1 LTDLNLCPHFGV
13 CGGCATQDQPY
24 AQQLAGKEELV
35 RGILQ
40 PFCPETSLPILPSP
54 DEVFYRNKMEF
65 AFGGLKDQPPL
76 LGLRQK
82 GKFDRIVDLTECR
95 LLSPETGRLLAAV
108 RAWAVRENVPTY
120 HLRSHRGFL
129 RYLVVREGKNT
140 GQRMVCLVTAEGAL
154 PNESFVAALQDSGV
168 RVDTAVWS
176 VNAGLSDV
184 AWGEERAVLF
194 GSGHIED
201 KLGDFSFQI
210 SPRTFFQTNTRGAE
224 RLYQIIKDGLPDSCR
239 VLFDVYCGSGSIG
252 LFCADR
258 VKKLVGIEVNE
269 SAVSDA
275 RANALSFGINHAGFH
290 VLDASVF
297 AKSPEFLEAWKS
309 PGAVAV
315 MDPPR
320 PGLSAD
326 VQKLLLG
333 HPIESWVYV
342 SCNPEALARDLAVL
356 CPTYRVQSVQPVDL
370 FPHTPHVET
379 VVHLNVLSPTP
390 PPTAETKTA
399 G

>member
-1 LTDLNLCPHFGV
+1 MADNSVCPHFGV
-13 CGGCATQDQPY
+13 CGGCASQDRPY
-24 AQQLAGKEELV
+24 LDQLAEKEEMV
-35 RGILQ
+35 RRGLR
-40 PFCPETSLPILPSP
+40 PFFPRAIQFIVASP
-54 DEVFYRNKMEF
+54 DIFFYRNKMEF

-108 RAWAVRENVPTY
+108 RAWAVRENIPTY

-129 RYLVVREGKNT
+129 RYLVVREGKIT

-154 PNESFVAALQDSGV
+154 PNESFVSALQDSGV

-201 KLGDFSFQI
+201 KLGNLSFQI

-224 RLYQIIKDGLPDSCR
+224 RLYQIIKDGLPDSCPT
-239 VLFDVYCGSGSIG
+239 LFDVYCGSGSIG
-252 LFCADR
+252 FFCADR
-258 VKKLVGIEVNE
+258 VKKLVGIELNE

-275 RANALSFGINHAGFH
+275 RANALSFGIDHAQFH

-320 PGLSAD
+320 PGLSAE
-326 VQKLLLG
+326 VRKLLLD

-356 CPTYRVQSVQPVDL
+356 SPTYNVKSVQPVDL

-379 VVHLNVLSPTP
+379 VVQLKAKDCKL
-390 PPTAETKTA
+390 KT
-399 G
+399 

>member
-1 LTDLNLCPHFGV
+1 MPAEPNSLCPHFGV
-13 CGGCATQDQPY
+13 CGGCSTQDLPY
-24 AQQLAGKEELV
+24 PDQLAEKEEIV
-35 RGILQ
+35 QRGIR
-40 PFCPETSLPILPSP
+40 PFFPKAIQSIVASP
-54 DEVFYRNKMEF
+54 DIIYYRNKMEF

-95 LLSPETGRLLAAV
+95 LQSPDVGRLLAAV
-108 RAWAVRENVPTY
+108 RAWAVKENLPTY

-140 GQRMVCLVTAEGAL
+140 GQRMVCLVTAEGAF
-154 PNESFVAALQDSGV
+154 PTESFVAALQESGV

-201 KLGDFSFQI
+201 RLGRLSFRI

-224 RLYQIIKDGLPDSCR
+224 RLYQIIKDALPDSCPT
-239 VLFDVYCGSGSIG
+239 LFDVYCGSGSIG
-252 LFCADR
+252 LFCAER
-258 VKKLVGIEVNE
+258 VKKLVGIELNE
-269 SAVSDA
+269 VAVTDA
-275 RANALSFGINHAGFH
+275 RSNALSFGINHAQFH

-320 PGLSAD
+320 PGLSTD
-326 VQKLLLG
+326 VRKLLLD

-356 CPTYRVQSVQPVDL
+356 CPTYRVESVQPVDL

-379 VVHLNVLSPTP
+379 VVQLR
-390 PPTAETKTA
+390 TKECKVKT
-399 G
+399 

>member
-1 LTDLNLCPHFGV
+1 MTDLNHCPHFGV
-13 CGGCATQDQPY
+13 CGGCATQDRPY
-24 AQQLAGKEELV
+24 PDQLADKEEIV
-35 RGILQ
+35 RRGVR
-40 PFCPETSLPILPSP
+40 PFFQGAIRPIVPSP
-54 DEVFYRNKMEF
+54 DIFYYRNKMEF

-95 LLSPETGRLLAAV
+95 LSSPETGRLLAAV
-108 RAWAVRENVPTY
+108 RAWAVRENSPTY

-154 PNESFVAALQDSGV
+154 PKESFVAALQDSGV

-201 KLGDFSFQI
+201 KLGNLSFQI

-224 RLYQIIKDGLPDSCR
+224 RLYQIIKDGLPDSCPTF
-239 VLFDVYCGSGSIG
+239 FDVYCGSGSIG

-258 VKKLVGIEVNE
+258 VKKLVGIELNE
-269 SAVSDA
+269 VAVSDA
-275 RANALSFGINHAGFH
+275 RANALSFGINHAQFH
-290 VLDASVF
+290 ALDASVF

-326 VQKLLLG
+326 VQKLLLD

-356 CPTYRVQSVQPVDL
+356 SARYSVQSVQPVDL

-379 VVHLNVLSPTP
+379 LVQLK
-390 PPTAETKTA
+390 TKE
-399 G
+399 